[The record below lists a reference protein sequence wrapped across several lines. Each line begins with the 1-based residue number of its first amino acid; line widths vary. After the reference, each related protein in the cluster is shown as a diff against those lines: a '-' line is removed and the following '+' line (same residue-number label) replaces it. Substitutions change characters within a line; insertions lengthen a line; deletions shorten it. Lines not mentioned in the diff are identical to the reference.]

1 MNACTHACTHTLAHA
16 CMHHTPTRT
25 HQSHIR
31 AMRAMRL
38 KKRFL
43 KRERFQGRFKRVDRG
58 RMADRNRELVPDNW
72 SLVREIITKK
82 AQRCMF
88 PLCQLKKFRV
98 NKTILTLFYQA
109 VIESVLTFSIT
120 VCLEVLV
127 ITTRTCSK
135 GLLRQPQR
143 SLAANFPRLSQSTQP
158 ALITKLQP

>member
-1 MNACTHACTHTLAHA
+1 MHAHMHTHTHAHTHTDSHTHTRAHP
-16 CMHHTPTRT
+16 HI

-31 AMRAMRL
+31 AIRAMRL

-43 KRERFQGRFKRVDRG
+43 KRGFQRRFKRADRG
-58 RMADRNRELVPDNW
+58 RMADRNRKLVPDNW

-88 PLCQLKKFRV
+88 SLCQLKKFRV

-127 ITTRTCSK
+127 ITARTCLK
-135 GLLRQPQR
+135 G
-143 SLAANFPRLSQSTQP
+143 
-158 ALITKLQP
+158 